1 MRPKLE
7 FRKPSKSPIADDRE
21 IVWNNIDLLKKFVSD
36 RGKIFPAAR
45 TGLTAKQQRLLTR
58 AVKNARF
65 MALMS
70 YTEK

>member
-1 MRPKLE
+1 MRPKSE
-7 FRKPSKSPIADDRE
+7 FRKPSRSPIADDKE
-21 IVWNNIDLLKKFVSD
+21 IVWSNVELLKKFVSD

-58 AVKNARF
+58 AIKNARF